1 MQPACKWFVS
11 DVKMRA
17 RRGRAAQNFRF
28 GMASRSHLGTQV
40 ADHIGGYVRASSS
53 SGGSGA
59 LWVQRIAGGATAP
72 PLPAAVPVG
81 SGLGSE
87 GPVDLFWRG

>member
-40 ADHIGGYVRASSS
+40 ADHIGRVAFT
-53 SGGSGA
+53 
-59 LWVQRIAGGATAP
+59 L
-72 PLPAAVPVG
+72 
-81 SGLGSE
+81 E
-87 GPVDLFWRG
+87 